1 MEERRLS
8 KRTDLIM
15 ELLIKQMGD
24 AAEAHKK
31 VTVELL
37 DVSKGGI
44 GFECAEELQLNEMYE
59 CNLTI
64 WTKEVIHAFVRI
76 VRIEKGKD
84 MCKYGAIFIGM
95 TEMDLARIET
105 YQTVSENAK

>member
-8 KRTDLIM
+8 KRMDLTM
-15 ELLIKQMGD
+15 ELLIKQLGNSD
-24 AAEAHKK
+24 GEPKR

-44 GFECAEELQLNEMYE
+44 GFACAEELKMNEVYE

-64 WTKEVIHAFVRI
+64 WTKEVIHSFVRI
-76 VRIEKGKD
+76 ARIEKGEAR
-84 MCKYGAIFIGM
+84 CKYGAVFVGM
-95 TEMDLARIET
+95 SGMDLARIET
-105 YQTVSENAK
+105 YQTISENT